1 MGELRQNR
9 VTVISV
15 TILLGVSFLALG
27 GTSAFY
33 LHRSYDN
40 PYITV
45 LPIILAAILLLAASF
60 ALSSRGGREAGVY
73 SAALRATV
81 AVIPAIAALSTI
93 AIYVVP
99 TSIEEGYGVVIVGS
113 SVALFVW
120 TVVAL
125 FYRSSV
131 AASSASLRNYSALS
145 ERLGQLESRFGHLH
159 TEGSWQ
165 EERAR
170 TALTSVLA
178 RSLARRLRANAR
190 RSRKDSRAKACPGSK
205 APDTL
210 SSGTVYTVLKKP

>member
-1 MGELRQNR
+1 MGHGRTQAKQGY
-9 VTVISV
+9 SH
-15 TILLGVSFLALG
+15 LGYDPLG
-27 GTSAFY
+27 RNLSGSRRNIGLF

-45 LPIILAAILLLAASF
+45 LPIILAVILLLAAGF
-60 ALSSRGGREAGVY
+60 GLSSRGGREAGVY

-81 AVIPAIAALSTI
+81 TVIPNTAALSAI
-93 AIYVVP
+93 AIYVAS

-113 SVALFVW
+113 SAALFVW

-165 EERAR
+165 EGAR
-170 TALTSVLA
+170 EDGGSPHPSPRGGDHPAS
-178 RSLARRLRANAR
+178 RLESANVR
-190 RSRKDSRAKACPGSK
+190 
-205 APDTL
+205 
-210 SSGTVYTVLKKP
+210 Y